1 MNSSGYIIKV
11 VDINDYLVVISIS
24 FIVVVKVGCFT
35 PSIVFD
41 VSKWMV
47 DVGTLGVDDVNVVFG
62 YVVNVVLTFL
72 NDVFVNI

>member
-1 MNSSGYIIKV
+1 MNYSGYIIKV
-11 VDINDYLVVISIS
+11 VDINDCPVVISIS

-47 DVGTLGVDDVNVVFG
+47 DVGTLGVDDVNVVFID
-62 YVVNVVLTFL
+62 VVNVDFTFL
-72 NDVFVNI
+72 NVVFVNI